1 MKRLWRAS
9 ALLAGAAIALAGCS
23 QTRINDGEE
32 QTTTVNRTEEKVDEE
47 KVRLDALDPSAYG
60 NVEGLNLEAGTY
72 LSIIGKASGGDFW
85 DDVKEGAQK
94 AISDINDALGY
105 KGEDRVRM
113 VYSGPSESGDVDEQ
127 VNILDEELAR
137 YPQAVGIAIIDSR
150 PGTCSLTWRRRT
162 AYLW

>member
-85 DDVKEGAQK
+85 DDVKEGGPEGGLRYQRRAGLQGGGPG
-94 AISDINDALGY
+94 AHGVQRPL
-105 KGEDRVRM
+105 RV
-113 VYSGPSESGDVDEQ
+113 GGC
-127 VNILDEELAR
+127 
-137 YPQAVGIAIIDSR
+137 G
-150 PGTCSLTWRRRT
+150 
-162 AYLW
+162 